1 MISKS
6 KIKLCVKHSVFKNVK
21 LLHLGLL
28 KLSGTF
34 RCPTVGLVK
43 GHHVTDGRTDCPVGG
58 GDEDLK
64 AVIQQVCGE
73 LIIVLSF

>member
-1 MISKS
+1 M
-6 KIKLCVKHSVFKNVK
+6 
-21 LLHLGLL
+21 
-28 KLSGTF
+28 SGTF

-43 GHHVTDGRTDCPVGG
+43 GHHVTDGRTDCPIGGG

>member
-43 GHHVTDGRTDCPVGG
+43 GHHVTDGRTDCPVGS